1 LNKNVRIAL
10 WAALAI
16 VVWFGTG
23 LLNNPDST
31 GTEVEA
37 VDSLTKVQVVQSKQ
51 QPFSPTLSLRA
62 KTKANRSVDVLAQV
76 SGKISAT
83 LIEEGRPVAAG
94 QGICELNAEDRPL
107 RLTQAQAAL
116 ENAEIAYRGALKLK
130 AGGYQSELA
139 ISQAKTTLATARAQL
154 KRAQLDVAN
163 LQIKAPFNGI
173 VENRPVE
180 VGDFIAPG
188 SHCARVVELNPLK
201 IEALVTGAEIGVL
214 SVGDEAMVVVAGKEY
229 QGAKISYLAYQA
241 NPMTKGYRVEAR
253 MDNPDQTLR
262 AGISAQLNIQIAPV
276 QGHLVASS
284 TILLNDKGSTV
295 IRVLDSNQIVESY
308 LVTAVGE
315 SDNGIWVTGLPEEV
329 VLVTV
334 GQNYI
339 IDGEHV
345 EPVFP
350 ANSAKQ

>member
-1 LNKNVRIAL
+1 MNKNVRIAL
-10 WAALAI
+10 GAALVI
-16 VVWFGTG
+16 MVWFGTG
-23 LLNNPDST
+23 LLKNSDP
-31 GTEVEA
+31 TETEGEV
-37 VDSLTKVQVVQSKQ
+37 VDNLTKVQVVQSYQ
-51 QPFSPTLSLRA
+51 QPFSPTVSLRA
-62 KTKANRSVDVLAQV
+62 KTKANRAVDVLAQV

-94 QGICELNAEDRPL
+94 QGICEVNAEDRPL
-107 RLTQAQAAL
+107 RLSQAQAAL

-139 ISQAKTTLATARAQL
+139 ISQAKTTLATARTQL

-163 LQIKAPFNGI
+163 LHIKAPFNGI

-201 IEALVTGAEIGVL
+201 IEALVTGKEIGGL
-214 SVGDEAMVVVAGKEY
+214 TIGDEAKVVVAGKEY
-229 QGAKISYLAYQA
+229 QGAKLSYLAYQA

-262 AGISAQLNIQIAPV
+262 AGISAQLNIQLAPV
-276 QGHLVASS
+276 QGHLVPSS
-284 TILLNDKGSTV
+284 TILLNDKGGTV
-295 IRVLDSNQIVESY
+295 IRVLDSNNIVESY
-308 LVTAVGE
+308 KVTAVGE
-315 SDNGIWVTGLPEEV
+315 SDNGIWVTGLPEDV

-339 IDGEHV
+339 IDGEQV
-345 EPVFP
+345 EPAFP